1 MVEKIFSNEN
11 FESNAVVARRLSK
24 CYGALRAVEEFSIAL
39 KRSECFGLLGV
50 NGAGK
55 TSTFRMLTALTPMTY
70 GEAYMRDVVLSKEPR
85 KWQSRIGYCP
95 QGDALL
101 GKLSAYETLYMFGR
115 LRGVPERSLPDVV
128 EHIIDVTELRE
139 HARKRCDYYRY
150 ATPREKLQTG
160 KVSRMS
166 AAYK

>member
-1 MVEKIFSNEN
+1 MLIYGGVMLFYLLHRASKSRLLTSAQPQGEAAIPEDADVAAEWAMVEKIFSNEN

-85 KWQSRIGYCP
+85 KEVEAKWVRVPCLAS
-95 QGDALL
+95 LSEL
-101 GKLSAYETLYMFGR
+101 GAWLAR
-115 LRGVPERSLPDVV
+115 LVAFEWRFISV
-128 EHIIDVTELRE
+128 
-139 HARKRCDYYRY
+139 A
-150 ATPREKLQTG
+150 
-160 KVSRMS
+160 
-166 AAYK
+166 